1 LNALLKFPVTYT
13 FHVVGKTSGNVTI
26 QELFVEEVKR
36 TIVQSSSTP
45 IFMDNQDDDDDVHY
59 EITARGSKY
68 TKVSIRKEV
77 INAEEITFIYDQLSN
92 LELCVMQF

>member
-13 FHVVGKTSGNVTI
+13 FHVVGKTSGDMTI
-26 QELFVEEVKR
+26 QELFVEQVKN

-45 IFMDNQDDDDDVHY
+45 IFMDNHDDDVLY

-77 INAEEITFIYDQLSN
+77 INAEEITFIYDQLSK
-92 LELCVMQF
+92 LELSVMQF